1 MYPAFRHIAR
11 LVRIVRTLFA
21 HDALFPLELLH
32 SVPTVGWL
40 ARRLSRPRRA
50 GRPGQKLAA
59 ALQDLGPTFIKLGQA
74 LSTRPDLLGEEVAR
88 DLSFLQDRLPPFPS
102 AEAVATVEAELG
114 QPITALFAEFDPEPI
129 AAASIAQV
137 HFAVTEDGRPVAV
150 KILRPG
156 IEAAFARDLDLFLW
170 LARLMERFDRGLRR
184 LRPVDVVR
192 TFAASVR
199 SEMDLRLEAA
209 AASEL
214 AENFAGDLWF
224 RVPQVDWRRTG
235 MRVLTLERVEGI
247 PIDERERLIA
257 AGHDI
262 RAIQTHAASAFF
274 AQVFRDGFF
283 HADMHAGNVFVAPDG
298 ALVAID
304 FGIMGRLDRR
314 TRDYLADMLIGF
326 VTRDYELVAE
336 VHFRAGYVPA
346 GHSLMA
352 FAQAVR
358 SIGEPI
364 LERPLNEISIG
375 RLLAHLF
382 RVTEQFDM
390 QTQPQLLL
398 LQKTL
403 LMAEG
408 IGRRLDP
415 TVNMWTLARPLVETW
430 LRENRGPEARVRRLA
445 EDAVVALERLPRLA
459 DALEA
464 AAAHI
469 AEDRVRLRIRE
480 EGLMARFWPI
490 WFVIAVLAVTAL
502 IAG

>member
-1 MYPAFRHIAR
+1 
-11 LVRIVRTLFA
+11 
-21 HDALFPLELLH
+21 
-32 SVPTVGWL
+32 
-40 ARRLSRPRRA
+40 
-50 GRPGQKLAA
+50 PGQKLAA

-262 RAIQTHAASAFF
+262 RAIQTH
-274 AQVFRDGFF
+274 
-283 HADMHAGNVFVAPDG
+283 
-298 ALVAID
+298 
-304 FGIMGRLDRR
+304 
-314 TRDYLADMLIGF
+314 
-326 VTRDYELVAE
+326 
-336 VHFRAGYVPA
+336 
-346 GHSLMA
+346 
-352 FAQAVR
+352 
-358 SIGEPI
+358 
-364 LERPLNEISIG
+364 
-375 RLLAHLF
+375 
-382 RVTEQFDM
+382 
-390 QTQPQLLL
+390 
-398 LQKTL
+398 
-403 LMAEG
+403 
-408 IGRRLDP
+408 
-415 TVNMWTLARPLVETW
+415 
-430 LRENRGPEARVRRLA
+430 
-445 EDAVVALERLPRLA
+445 
-459 DALEA
+459 
-464 AAAHI
+464 
-469 AEDRVRLRIRE
+469 
-480 EGLMARFWPI
+480 
-490 WFVIAVLAVTAL
+490 
-502 IAG
+502 